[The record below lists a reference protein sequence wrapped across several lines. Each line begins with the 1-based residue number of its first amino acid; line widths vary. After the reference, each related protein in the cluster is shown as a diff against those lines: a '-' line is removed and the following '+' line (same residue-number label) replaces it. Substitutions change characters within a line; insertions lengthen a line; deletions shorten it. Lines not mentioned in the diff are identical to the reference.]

1 MDGAPTVV
9 SSFFILPAH
18 RLTTGPAV
26 AYCSVD
32 AFIAQSGAV
41 DGIAEAETSRPT
53 RRVEEY
59 TPLVR
64 PATNNNNTSAEG

>member
-1 MDGAPTVV
+1 MDGARTVV
-9 SSFFILPAH
+9 SSLFILPAP

-26 AYCSVD
+26 AYCGVD

-59 TPLVR
+59 APFVR
-64 PATNNNNTSAEG
+64 WAANNNTSVEG